1 MSIVNAEWDITRDD
15 RDLKDN
21 KKTLAHLNTFP
32 QSLSYFFS
40 SNPKSHYITQL
51 DWSSCSLPDWPVAIL
66 LQN

>member
-1 MSIVNAEWDITRDD
+1 MSTVNAEWDITRDD

-21 KKTLAHLNTFP
+21 KKTLTHLNTSP

-51 DWSSCSLPDWPVAIL
+51 D
-66 LQN
+66 